1 MNANNGYYGWSMSN
15 RAVEAYDNDEMPK
28 SKWTKARMLDEI
40 VRYMEDN
47 WLTLGADADSYVA
60 KLTKDELFNRFFRCS
75 SWHHTSKYFN
85 ATDFYSL
92 DEDAVDEFVE
102 HPTSRTY
109 VIVYVLGKSKVTCKT
124 TFKTMAHAERYL
136 EKRGF
141 KKVSYCHM
149 LGRFSARVDFF
160 EVEI

>member
-1 MNANNGYYGWSMSN
+1 MNANSGYCGWSMSN

-40 VRYMEDN
+40 ARYMEDN
-47 WLTLGADADSYVA
+47 WLTLGADADAYVA
-60 KLTKDELFNRFFRCS
+60 KLTKDELFSRFFRCS
-75 SWHHTSKYFN
+75 SWHHTSRYFN

-92 DEDAVDEFVE
+92 DEGAVEEFVE
-102 HPTSRTY
+102 HPTSRAY

-124 TFKTMAHAERYL
+124 TFKTRALAERYL

-141 KKVSYCHM
+141 KKVSYHHV

-160 EVEI
+160 EAEI